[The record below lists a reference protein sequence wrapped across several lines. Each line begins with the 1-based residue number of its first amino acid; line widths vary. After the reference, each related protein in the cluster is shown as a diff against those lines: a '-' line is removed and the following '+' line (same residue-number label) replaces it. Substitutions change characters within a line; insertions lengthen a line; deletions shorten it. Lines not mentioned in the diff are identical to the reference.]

1 MNGTYLLDTNALIA
15 AIDRNQA
22 LVEVIGQARE
32 IFIPV
37 IALGELY
44 FGAEKSQKKEH
55 NLEQI
60 AAMIVGRTILECE
73 VETAR
78 WYGRIRQQLRAKGRP
93 IPENDVW
100 IAAIARQHELVLLT
114 QDKHFNLVEGLQTQA
129 W

>member
-15 AIDRNQA
+15 VIDRNQA

-44 FGAEKSQKKEH
+44 FGAEKSRKKEH

-60 AAMIVGRTILECE
+60 AAMIVGRTILECD

-93 IPENDVW
+93 IPENDLW
-100 IAAIARQHELVLLT
+100 IAALACQHKLTLLPRQAL
-114 QDKHFNLVEGLQTQA
+114 
-129 W
+129 